1 MRRQMNNRI
10 FNAAGEIDKCSLCA
24 TCTSVCP
31 VYGITQMEG
40 HTARGH
46 MQLIDAFLIRPEG
59 EVNPDGSVSAT
70 AAQPVITPNFES
82 MLECC
87 LRCYRCMD
95 VCPSGIH
102 TVAVFEE
109 GRAEIAKKRLLPKIS
124 DWLMSKILPSR
135 AAIHLFARLGS
146 VAQAVLAIFVRP
158 LQVAPGQKGER
169 YDNRGYKKPSGDSFW
184 YLGNIAIPNIAPIF
198 FIGSSFADERAP
210 KLKHAFI
217 ASAGH
222 AMLSGASLEEIRDR
236 VVSRTRKLKI
246 GYLVDCMT
254 DTLYPANAR
263 ATVEILERAG
273 CEVVI
278 PKSAGCCGAPLLGTG
293 DLEGFERMAR
303 AMLVEFSRLD
313 CDYVIA
319 SNPTCCKTMK
329 IVYPE
334 RFGKE
339 FEVFSES
346 VRMDFEVIEIV
357 KERLRLENTGEQIG
371 FHDPCH
377 QRWAMGISKEPR
389 SLLSSCAIYEPRDGE
404 GDCCGF
410 GGTFC
415 VDFPKMAQDIAAKKG
430 EAYKSRPEKEIATT
444 CPACI
449 YYINQ
454 ASAKSKLMHKAV
466 HLSEVVLRSM
476 PDAVRRMD

>member
-1 MRRQMNNRI
+1 MNERL
-10 FNAAGEIDKCSLCA
+10 FDAAGEIDKCSLCA

-31 VYGITQMEG
+31 VYGITQIEG

-46 MQLIDAFLIRPEG
+46 MQLIDAVLLRPGG
-59 EVNPDGSVSAT
+59 EVNPDGSISAQ
-70 AAQPVITPNFES
+70 ASQPAISPNFES
-82 MLECC
+82 MLDCC

-109 GRAEIAKKRLLPKIS
+109 GRAEIAKRRLIPKFAG
-124 DWLMSKILPSR
+124 WLMSKILPSR
-135 AAIHLFARLGS
+135 AAIQLFARLGS
-146 VAQAVLAIFVRP
+146 VAQAVMAIFLRP
-158 LQVAPGQKGER
+158 ARVAPEQICDR
-169 YDNRGYKKPSGDSFW
+169 YDERGFKKPAGDAFW
-184 YLGNIAIPNIAPIF
+184 FFGNFAIPNIAPIF
-198 FIGSSFADERAP
+198 FIGSSFADERSP
-210 KLKHAFI
+210 KLKPALI
-217 ASAGH
+217 ASAGN
-222 AMLSGASLEEIRDR
+222 ATLSGASLEEIRDR
-236 VVSRTRKLKI
+236 VVGRSRKLKI

-263 ATVEILERAG
+263 VTVEVLERAG
-273 CEVVI
+273 CEIVI

-293 DLEGFERMAR
+293 DLAGFERMAR
-303 AMLVEFSRLD
+303 AMLAEFNRLD

-334 RFGKE
+334 RFGSE
-339 FEVFSES
+339 FEIFSES
-346 VRMDFEVIEIV
+346 VRMDFEVIELV
-357 KERLRLENTGEQIG
+357 KDRLKLENTKERIG

-389 SLLSSCAIYEPRDGE
+389 SLLSSCAVYEPRDGE

-415 VDFPKMAQDIAAKKG
+415 VDFPKMAQEIAAKKA
-430 EAYKSRPEKEIATT
+430 EAYAGMPEKEIATT

-454 ASAKSKLMHKAV
+454 ASARKRSNYTAA
-466 HLSEVVLRSM
+466 HLSEVAMRAL
-476 PDAVRRMD
+476 PDVAKRL